1 MNKLKLLKENT
12 IKWME
17 HIGVVMRVI
26 AFGTLSIM
34 GPDTPFLY
42 MWIWNTIDA
51 AILTY
56 AAWERDNKAYLILN
70 IFWMIV
76 GFVGIVIG
84 IAVLQF
90 SLGDLATQVG
100 FSFSE

>member
-1 MNKLKLLKENT
+1 MKLKLLSEWWVKLMEN
-12 IKWME
+12 
-17 HIGVVMRVI
+17 IGVVMRII

-51 AILTY
+51 IILTY

-70 IFWMIV
+70 IFWML
-76 GFVGIVIG
+76 VGIVG
-84 IAVLQF
+84 IYTSIFGNGL
-90 SLGDLATQVG
+90 SH
-100 FSFSE
+100 

>member
-1 MNKLKLLKENT
+1 MKLKLLSEWWVKLMEN
-12 IKWME
+12 
-17 HIGVVMRVI
+17 IGVVMRII

-51 AILTY
+51 IILTY

-70 IFWMIV
+70 IFWMLV
-76 GFVGIVIG
+76 GLVGIYTSIFG
-84 IAVLQF
+84 NGL
-90 SLGDLATQVG
+90 SH
-100 FSFSE
+100 